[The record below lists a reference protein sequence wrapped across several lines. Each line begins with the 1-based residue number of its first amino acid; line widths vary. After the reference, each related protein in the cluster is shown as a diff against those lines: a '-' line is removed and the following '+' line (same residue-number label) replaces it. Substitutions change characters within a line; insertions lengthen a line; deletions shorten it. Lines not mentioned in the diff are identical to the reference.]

1 MRGLRRARVL
11 RRVPER
17 CLSPRRH
24 YGFER
29 RRRETQR
36 QTRQE
41 AKRERRAGREAQGTA
56 GPEMGQP
63 QDGAGAPA
71 GRWEWF
77 SPSRGRVVTTEPK
90 RRPPADAP
98 DDWTLLTDGAAVTD
112 VDPPPS

>member
-1 MRGLRRARVL
+1 SLGTIGREAGVRGVCRGGVL
-11 RRVPER
+11 GRVPAR
-17 CLSPRRH
+17 WVSPRRN

-29 RRRETQR
+29 RRGEPQR
-36 QTRQE
+36 QPRQD

-77 SPSRGRVVTTEPK
+77 SPSRGRVTLTNVRE
-90 RRPPADAP
+90 RPPADTP
-98 DDWTLLTDGAAVTD
+98 DDWQL
-112 VDPPPS
+112 

>member
-1 MRGLRRARVL
+1 VRGLRRARVL

-17 CLSPRRH
+17 CVSPRRH

-77 SPSRGRVVTTEPK
+77 SPSRGRVTLTNVRE
-90 RRPPADAP
+90 RPPADTP
-98 DDWTLLTDGAAVTD
+98 DDWQLLTDVAPE
-112 VDPPPS
+112 DPPP